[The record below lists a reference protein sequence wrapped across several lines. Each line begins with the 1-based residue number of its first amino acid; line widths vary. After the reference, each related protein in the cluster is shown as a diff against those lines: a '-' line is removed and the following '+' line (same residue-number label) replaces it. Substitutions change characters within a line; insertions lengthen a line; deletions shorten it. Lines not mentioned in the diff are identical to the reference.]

1 MSAET
6 GLEGGSLHNQSI
18 TSEGM
23 VMRKSLKL
31 LFAGM
36 VAITLVCPAPLH
48 GERTASAAQLLVDD
62 MEDASD
68 WTLSNSTNGT
78 LSAYPG
84 ADRVFQGSHSM
95 NFRITDDND
104 GVADH
109 VSIAKTYVSPL
120 NLSNHDVLS
129 FWLQTDAIDPLLE
142 ISLQDTDGTVS
153 TVKLSHVL
161 RSAHLPSE
169 VKPDSWLQAWWHFKE
184 YDGAV
189 SGGDGAMN
197 YGAIDRISFYSADGR
212 PTNMKSEQVNFYMD
226 ELNFYSDSDLYNT
239 AQIDSMDSI
248 AAWNTTLG
256 SSRTL
261 STAQVKQ
268 GTSSIKYTVSN
279 NNNGVV
285 EYPVLY
291 RANVNFDLTGY
302 YELTYWIK
310 STQNL
315 TFFNVRITD
324 TDQTSEEFNLAH
336 MFPTSGGTLLA
347 GKWYKGRILFREDP
361 GTIVGGDSVLNFDR
375 MKEIVF
381 VTRDSELPVG
391 VNTDIYIDDIR
402 AVKYKDRMMLDSFDG
417 TGGWTT
423 TPGSSVI
430 LNTNNYRD
438 ASRASV
444 TFQVPNNND
453 GASDYFTAAKGL
465 SANLSSQDV
474 LGFWLLVSEPTD
486 KMVFALRDADGTATY
501 IRLDSILWGSQLVA
515 GNWVHIEW
523 PFKTQTDE
531 ITGGNGTMDYTKIT
545 GFEVIVDDNT
555 MVKGTAGNY
564 YSLDNLEAMTDKEW
578 TRSRE
583 EVRMLSPTSHDYAA
597 DDFQIGM
604 YQYSFVQTE
613 KMLQDMARHGVD
625 FIVSH
630 VDHRE
635 DATTKHAGLADK
647 LGLKVVRQAFPVAND
662 NSLDHAGLDALA
674 ANDSNQT
681 FLYDP
686 MNHVVSYLNANE
698 LEVFW
703 PNKLQQD
710 AAGDYSYYADQVRAN
725 DAAKG
730 VARRVN
736 THHTSYLWYD
746 SGEDHPWY
754 MDWSTLGN
762 YGGFQWT
769 DRLKQTAWR
778 MGKTIV
784 TNTQSWS
791 PSKLV
796 TNMSDRIYRH
806 VGDAPLN
813 LDEIADFKD
822 SLWTN
827 FEGGLSGIAFYTYD
841 GNDWDNEWNFVDNDG
856 NPMNDRRW
864 AAVSDM
870 SKQIRAA
877 EGKPYAE
884 MLYPRSYDIVDRGSV
899 AVSALAAPSDAPVV
913 SVTFE
918 YNDGTNDSWT
928 SIGTAAASPYT
939 VNWNTSGLDSS
950 KKYFVRATSFDGTHY
965 SVADTSYS
973 VSVAA
978 AAGGPIVSAAAISS
992 NPTNGATSLTLS
1004 ATATDSGQP
1013 IAKVQYYV
1021 DTVQKPGQ
1029 GIDLAASDGAFD
1041 SLSEGAMATI
1051 DIPLLAATEP
1061 ILIDDMS
1068 DISDWSGTA
1077 ARSVEAGSLRLD
1089 VSNNN
1094 NGIADPLTA
1103 VKDYGTSLQNFGG
1116 LDTLSFWLKNA
1127 TGPLDQMQIK
1137 LMDADGT
1144 VLEASMPTFYG
1155 EGGFPANQWKNV
1167 RWNFRENYDS
1177 ISGGN
1182 SIFDYGSVKL
1192 IEFVLEDSLL
1202 PATGATQTLY
1212 VDHIRAFAETRWQE
1226 QTMPIVYV
1234 RAMDAAGKWG
1244 PTQSVKVNVTKS
1256 SSGDTQGPVT
1266 IVAGTNPRGITDGL
1280 DDFLL
1285 TVNVDDG
1292 VDNRG
1297 GSRIA
1302 AAEYFIDTPG
1312 VNGMGMPMNAVDGSF
1327 DAMSESLATVIS
1339 AAGWAENSKH
1349 TIYIHGQD
1357 EAGNWGPFYTETI
1370 VKTSAQGPRIQ
1381 NASAAPRETQGSS
1394 KVTIRAL
1401 ADETDTGWGTIAAA
1415 EYFVDSIG
1423 FEGSGTPMSAHDGM
1437 FSAKTEQAMAQI
1449 NVSSW
1454 TPGYHT
1460 VYVRAQDSRG
1470 KWGPPKAI
1478 TVRKN

>member
-1 MSAET
+1 
-6 GLEGGSLHNQSI
+6 
-18 TSEGM
+18 
-23 VMRKSLKL
+23 MRKSLKL
-31 LFAGM
+31 LLAGM
-36 VAITLVCPAPLH
+36 VAITGACPAPPY
-48 GERTASAAQLLVDD
+48 GERTASAAQLLADD
-62 MEDASD
+62 MEDVSD
-68 WTLSNSTNGT
+68 WTLSNPANGM

-84 ADRVFQGSHSM
+84 EDRVFQGSYSM

-104 GVADH
+104 GVADP
-109 VSIAKTYVSPL
+109 VSIAKTYASPL

-129 FWLQTDAIDPLLE
+129 FWLQTDALDPLLE
-142 ISLQDTDGTVS
+142 ISLRDTDGTVS

-169 VKPDSWLQAWWHFKE
+169 VRPDRWLQAWWHFKE

-189 SGGDGAMN
+189 SGGNGTMN
-197 YGAIDRISFYSADGR
+197 YDAIEQISFSSADGR
-212 PTNMKSEQVNFYMD
+212 SVNMKSEQVNFYID
-226 ELNFYSDSDLYNT
+226 ELNFYADSDLYDT
-239 AQIDSMDSI
+239 AQIEAMDSI

-256 SSRTL
+256 SSRAL
-261 STAQVKQ
+261 STTQVKQ
-268 GTSSIKYTVSN
+268 GNSSIKYTVSN
-279 NNNGVV
+279 NNNGIV

-291 RANVNFDLTGY
+291 RTNVNFDLTGY

-310 STQNL
+310 PMQNL

-324 TDQTSEEFNLAH
+324 TDQTSEEFNLAK
-336 MFPTSGGTLLA
+336 MFPTAGGTLLA
-347 GKWYKGRILFREDP
+347 GKWYKGTISFREDP
-361 GTIVGGDSVLNFDR
+361 GTIVGGDGILNFDR

-402 AVKYKDRMMLDSFDG
+402 AVKTKDRMMLESFDG
-417 TGGWTT
+417 IGGWTT
-423 TPGSSVI
+423 PPGSSVI

-444 TFQVPNNND
+444 TFQVPNDND
-453 GASDYFTAAKGL
+453 GTADYYTAAKSL

-474 LGFWLLVSEPTD
+474 LGFWMLVSEPTD
-486 KMVFALRDADGTATY
+486 KMVFALRDADGTANY
-501 IRLDSILWGSQLVA
+501 IRLDSVLWGSQLVA
-515 GNWVHIEW
+515 GNWWHIEW

-531 ITGGNGTMDYTKIT
+531 IAGGNGTMDYANIT
-545 GFEVIVDDNT
+545 GFEVIIDDNT
-555 MVKGTAGNY
+555 MVRGIGGNY
-564 YSLDNLEAMTDKEW
+564 YSFDNLEAMTSKEW
-578 TRSRE
+578 ARSRE
-583 EVRMLSPTSHDYAA
+583 DVPMLAPTSHDYAA
-597 DDFQIGM
+597 DDFKIGM
-604 YQYSFVQTE
+604 YQHSIVQTE
-613 KMLQDMARHGVD
+613 QTLHDMARHGVD

-630 VDHRE
+630 VDHRG
-635 DATTKHAGLADK
+635 DATTKHADLADK

-674 ANDSNQT
+674 VNDSNQT

-686 MNHVVSYLNANE
+686 TNRIVSYLNANE
-698 LEVFW
+698 LEVYW
-703 PNKLQQD
+703 PNKLQPN
-710 AAGDYSYYADQVRAN
+710 AAGDYSYYADQARAN

-730 VARRVN
+730 VDRRVN
-736 THHTSYLWYD
+736 THHINYLWYD
-746 SGEDHPWY
+746 TGEDQPWY

-778 MGKTIV
+778 MGKTNA

-827 FEGGLSGIAFYTYD
+827 FEGGLSGIAFFTYD
-841 GNDWDNEWNFVDNDG
+841 GDDWANEWNFVDNDG

-864 AAVSDM
+864 AAVSDI

-884 MLYPRSYDIVDRGSV
+884 MLYPRSFDVVNRGSV

-918 YNDGTNDSWT
+918 YNDGTNDAWT
-928 SIGTAAASPYT
+928 PIGTTASSPFT

-978 AAGGPIVSAAAISS
+978 ASGGPIVSAAVVSS
-992 NPTNGATSLTLS
+992 NPTNGAAALSLS
-1004 ATATDSGQP
+1004 ATATSSGQP

-1029 GIDLAASDGAFD
+1029 GIDLAAADGAFD
-1041 SLSEGAMATI
+1041 SVNEGAAATI
-1051 DIPLLAATEP
+1051 DIPALAATEP
-1061 ILIDDMS
+1061 IMIDDMS
-1068 DISDWSGTA
+1068 DIANWSGTA
-1077 ARSVEAGSLRLD
+1077 ARSLDAGSLRLD
-1089 VSNNN
+1089 VSNDN

-1103 VKDYGTSLQNFGG
+1103 VKDFGVSLQNFGG
-1116 LDTLSFWLKNA
+1116 LDTLSFWLKAA
-1127 TGPLDQMQIK
+1127 TSPLEQMQIK
-1137 LMDADGT
+1137 LADADGT
-1144 VLEASMPTFYG
+1144 VLEASLPTYYG
-1155 EGGFPANQWKNV
+1155 ESRFPSDQWQNI

-1177 ISGGN
+1177 IAGGN
-1182 SIFDYGSVKL
+1182 GVFDYGSVKSV
-1192 IEFVLEDSLL
+1192 EFVLDDSTL
-1202 PATGATQTLY
+1202 PATGTKQTLY

-1226 QTMPIVYV
+1226 QTTPIVYV
-1234 RAMDAAGKWG
+1234 RAMDAAGNWG

-1256 SSGDTQGPVT
+1256 SSGDMQGPAT

-1280 DDFLL
+1280 DVILL
-1285 TVNVDDG
+1285 TANVDDG

-1302 AAEYFIDTPG
+1302 AAEYFIDAPG
-1312 VNGMGMPMNAVDGSF
+1312 ANGSGTPMNAVDGSF
-1327 DAMSESLATVIS
+1327 DAMSESLTAVLS
-1339 AAGWAENSKH
+1339 VAGWAENSEH

-1357 EAGNWGPFYTETI
+1357 EAGNWGPFYTEKI

-1381 NASAAPRETQGSS
+1381 NAAAAPRETQGSPT
-1394 KVTIRAL
+1394 VTIRAL

-1415 EYFVDSIG
+1415 EYFVDSVG
-1423 FEGSGTPMSAHDGM
+1423 FEGSGTPMAAHDET
-1437 FSAKTEQAMAQI
+1437 FSARTEQATAQI